1 MKRTLVALLAIA
13 ATVAV
18 VALIAWAQT
27 PTTYTDVTITDDLIV
42 TDDAAVLGDLAV
54 TGSITGF
61 SGENVTVAATLDS
74 TVVVSGTFK
83 ALTASYFSKA
93 VVCSSTVG
101 VTGVLTAT
109 GGVAGALTGSAAGAL
124 GNFTVVESDTLK
136 PGSGTAFHLRA
147 KDGHDDADLNCA
159 NFSGDLTGDVTGDLT
174 TTGSIFQTVEFAGN
188 LPAAGDNQYEFFY
201 NTAGDTGWVSDVD
214 SWVQLWP

>member
-1 MKRTLVALLAIA
+1 MKRTLVALLAIVA
-13 ATVAV
+13 AVAV
-18 VALIAWAQT
+18 VALIAWAQD
-27 PTTYTDVTITDDLIV
+27 PTKFEGSLTVTDDLIV
-42 TDDAAVLGDLAV
+42 TDDALVSGDLTV

-74 TVVVSGTFK
+74 TVVVGGTFK
-83 ALTASYFSKA
+83 ALTATYLSKA

-109 GGVAGALTGSAAGAL
+109 GGV
-124 GNFTVVESDTLK
+124 V
-136 PGSGTAFHLRA
+136 
-147 KDGHDDADLNCA
+147 
-159 NFSGDLTGDVTGDLT
+159 GDVTGDLT
-174 TTGSIFQTVEFAGN
+174 TTGSIFQTVEFQGN